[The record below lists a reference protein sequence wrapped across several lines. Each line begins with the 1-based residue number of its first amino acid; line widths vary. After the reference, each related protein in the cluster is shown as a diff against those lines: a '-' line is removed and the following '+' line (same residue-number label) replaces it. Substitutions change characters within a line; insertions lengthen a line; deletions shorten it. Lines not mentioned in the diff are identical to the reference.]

1 MGLHRPE
8 VIAQKVDAI
17 PGLCGEGRERRQRN
31 YERVWLGIF
40 IADKSFGI
48 ATGRPICVSWRELM
62 PDVGDWW
69 RGKWAAP
76 YDRLLCGIAEMRLIV
91 VSTSHHICSFWK
103 LQLTIP
109 GQSIRSSPDR
119 IKVQGIYPPVAAR
132 KFQRCVSPPE
142 QHLLLRGVRYAFQ
155 VASEPYPLILS

>member
-8 VIAQKVDAI
+8 VITQKVDAI

-69 RGKWAAP
+69 HKKWAAP

-91 VSTSHHICSFWK
+91 VSVPYTLLCNFWDN
-103 LQLTIP
+103 LN
-109 GQSIRSSPDR
+109 
-119 IKVQGIYPPVAAR
+119 
-132 KFQRCVSPPE
+132 
-142 QHLLLRGVRYAFQ
+142 
-155 VASEPYPLILS
+155 

>member
-8 VIAQKVDAI
+8 VIAQKINAI
-17 PGLCGEGRERRQRN
+17 PGLCGEGKERRQRN
-31 YERVWLGIF
+31 YERAWLGVF

-91 VSTSHHICSFWK
+91 VSHTHAIDLVLGHNGVDQNRSKRSK
-103 LQLTIP
+103 LVKP
-109 GQSIRSSPDR
+109 
-119 IKVQGIYPPVAAR
+119 
-132 KFQRCVSPPE
+132 
-142 QHLLLRGVRYAFQ
+142 LRGPRSPFSNGKATTSALSSAF
-155 VASEPYPLILS
+155 AITDAHT

>member
-1 MGLHRPE
+1 MGLNRPE
-8 VIAQKVDAI
+8 VITQKVDAI
-17 PGLCGEGRERRQRN
+17 PGLCGEGKERRQRN

-91 VSTSHHICSFWK
+91 VSAQHDILCNSGK
-103 LQLTIP
+103 LQLTVL

-119 IKVQGIYPPVAAR
+119 IKVQGIYPAVAAR
-132 KFQRCVSPPE
+132 ELQRCVSPPK
-142 QHLLLRGVRYAFQ
+142 QHLLTRGIRYAF
-155 VASEPYPLILS
+155 

>member
-8 VIAQKVDAI
+8 VITQKVDAI

-69 RGKWAAP
+69 RKKWAKFCHR
-76 YDRLLCGIAEMRLIV
+76 DRAQNSEANFRRANNSLAEVGAFLLAANSIFFPNSIV
-91 VSTSHHICSFWK
+91 N
-103 LQLTIP
+103 
-109 GQSIRSSPDR
+109 GQHKP
-119 IKVQGIYPPVAAR
+119 R
-132 KFQRCVSPPE
+132 K
-142 QHLLLRGVRYAFQ
+142 
-155 VASEPYPLILS
+155 

>member
-17 PGLCGEGRERRQRN
+17 PGLCGEGRERRHRN

-69 RGKWAAP
+69 RKKWAAP
-76 YDRLLCGIAEMRLIV
+76 YDRLRCGIAEMRLVV
-91 VSTSHHICSFWK
+91 VSVSDTFLCNFWNK
-103 LQLTIP
+103 LN
-109 GQSIRSSPDR
+109 
-119 IKVQGIYPPVAAR
+119 
-132 KFQRCVSPPE
+132 
-142 QHLLLRGVRYAFQ
+142 
-155 VASEPYPLILS
+155 